1 MCHDDDELVRV
12 ASVRAV
18 GRMAEPGHGGGEGI
32 ETLCFFC
39 LGQVHGVT
47 VAYIG

>member
-12 ASVRAV
+12 ASIRAV
-18 GRMAEPGHGGGEGI
+18 GRMAEPGHHGREGI
-32 ETLCFFC
+32 ETLCCFD

-47 VAYIG
+47 V